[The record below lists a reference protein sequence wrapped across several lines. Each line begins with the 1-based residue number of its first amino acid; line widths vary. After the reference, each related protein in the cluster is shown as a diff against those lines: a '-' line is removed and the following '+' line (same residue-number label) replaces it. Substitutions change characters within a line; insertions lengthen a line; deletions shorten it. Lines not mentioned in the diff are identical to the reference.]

1 MKNVI
6 SKIFI
11 ISTLAIT
18 SSISFAEEQYIMN
31 IGVKSKPIIT
41 SGDKEQPIVATFQYI
56 EKFDMSLPETGNGTY
71 TNNDT
76 TVRMSAANTY
86 SKKTFPVEKSESVN
100 EARIRFVTGSAN
112 YANGLMFRKNNGSR
126 FLFWYNNTKLL
137 YVYNDAGSVVKQ
149 VNVGGGGS
157 SVMEM
162 RYNMDTNEYQF
173 LVNEVVKDS
182 GIAGVPNQSYVDAR
196 VFEGSYS
203 TSTLAILPSPQM

>member
-1 MKNVI
+1 MKKLI

-11 ISTLAIT
+11 MSALAIT
-18 SSISFAEEQYIMN
+18 STIAFAEEQYIMN
-31 IGVKSKPIIT
+31 IGVKSQPIIT
-41 SGDKEQPIVATFQYI
+41 SGDNKPIVATFQYI
-56 EKFDMSLPETGNGTY
+56 EKFDMSSPQSGNGTY
-71 TNNDT
+71 SNNDT
-76 TVRMSAANTY
+76 TVKMNAASTY
-86 SKKTFPVEKSESVN
+86 SRNTFPVEKSSAVN
-100 EARIRFVTGSAN
+100 EVRIRFVTGGAN
-112 YANGLMFRKNNGSR
+112 YANGLMFRKSNGVR

-137 YVYNDAGSVVKQ
+137 YVYNDSGQVVKQ

-203 TSTLAILPSPQM
+203 LSTLAILPSPQM